1 VPEKVSLCFLPF
13 RVIARYIHFLVLLV
27 SEVNCR
33 CFPFCFS
40 GLMCI
45 SIKLHVHS
53 IVELFIFQEI
63 KTDDFVKLNCNQM
76 YDILDTV
83 HYLELFSRVN
93 EAIPIFYF

>member
-1 VPEKVSLCFLPF
+1 
-13 RVIARYIHFLVLLV
+13 
-27 SEVNCR
+27 
-33 CFPFCFS
+33 
-40 GLMCI
+40 MCI

-63 KTDDFVKLNCNQM
+63 KTDDFVKLNSNQM

-93 EAIPIFYF
+93 EAIPIFCF

>member
-1 VPEKVSLCFLPF
+1 
-13 RVIARYIHFLVLLV
+13 
-27 SEVNCR
+27 
-33 CFPFCFS
+33 
-40 GLMCI
+40 MCI

-93 EAIPIFYF
+93 EAIPIFCFSFSED